1 MPTLGRGPITGGI
14 KMSNARITR
23 RRLLGAMG
31 AAGALAALPACRKS
45 SEQSGGG
52 GGPGSQGGG
61 SGSGQGGGQ
70 GGGSGSGQGGG
81 QGGGKIKIGVFVP
94 QSGVYATVGNEM
106 KRAWDLWLERHGGKL
121 GKLEVES
128 VVADEGETPSTGVPA
143 VQKLI
148 QNDKVDAIVGVIS
161 SAVALGIKDMVAEAK
176 KLLIVANA
184 GAGKITGDAKS
195 PYIWRTSFTNAQI
208 ASVMGKHLAGQA
220 GTGPVY
226 LIAPDYAAGTEVIQG
241 FKSTF
246 EAGGGKIAGETKTPF
261 GKTQDF
267 QPFLTAIQSSGAKA
281 TFSFFAGAE
290 AINFV
295 KQYAQFGLSKP
306 IPLYGSGFLTEGSAV
321 LAAQGDAAAGIQTTL
336 HYATELDNPANKEF
350 VAAFTAKFN
359 TPPAVYAVQMWDAAG
374 VLNRVLATATALD
387 GDSLAKAMATVG
399 TIDDSPRGPW
409 SFENQ
414 SPRQK
419 IYLRKVEKRDAGY
432 VNAVVSD
439 LGDTAPV
446 T

>member
-1 MPTLGRGPITGGI
+1 
-14 KMSNARITR
+14 MSHARITR

-31 AAGALAALPACRKS
+31 AAGALAVLPACKKAS
-45 SEQSGGG
+45 QDAGGK
-52 GGPGSQGGG
+52 PA
-61 SGSGQGGGQ
+61 
-70 GGGSGSGQGGG
+70 
-81 QGGGKIKIGVFVP
+81 GGGKIKVGVFVP

-121 GKLEVES
+121 GKLDVES
-128 VVADEGETPSTGVPA
+128 VVADEGETQQVGVPA
-143 VQKLI
+143 IQKLL

-161 SAVALGIKDMVAEAK
+161 SAIALGVKDMVADAK
-176 KLLIVANA
+176 KLLIIANA
-184 GAGKITGDAKS
+184 GAGKITGAAKS

-220 GTGPVY
+220 GAGPVY
-226 LIAPDYAAGTEVIQG
+226 VIAPDYAAGAEVIAG
-241 FKSTF
+241 FKAAF
-246 EAGGGKIAGETKTPF
+246 EAGGGKIAGEAKTPF

-267 QPFLTAIQSSGAKA
+267 QPFLTGIQSSGAKA
-281 TFSFFAGAE
+281 TFCFYAGAE
-290 AINFV
+290 AITFV
-295 KQYAQFGLSKP
+295 KQYAQFGLSSQ

-336 HYATELDNPANKEF
+336 HYSTELDNPANKEF
-350 VAAFTAKFN
+350 VAAFTAKYQ
-359 TPPAVYAVQMWDAAG
+359 TPPAVYAVQMWDAASA
-374 VLNRVLATATALD
+374 LNRALQTATALD
-387 GDSLAKAMATVG
+387 GDSLAKAMAAVG

-409 SFENQ
+409 SFDNQ
-414 SPRQK
+414 SPKQK

-439 LGDTAPV
+439 LGETPPV